1 MGKLEKLQRNF
12 SGIIDLKNT
21 TLYWHSTDSEE
32 HFLQNMKK
40 TKTREILEEKNWAD
54 TTIEYKFNNFGF
66 RCDDFDETDCIVT
79 LGCSYTF
86 GTGLPI
92 EDTFAQNVADN
103 YKLKN
108 YNLAVPGAANS
119 TCFRLAYKWLSILK
133 PKYVVVAHPHRTR
146 LALQKQNGVEIHLKA
161 SHIHDREAAPYR
173 AWYKTFVLNDNNVL
187 LDYEK
192 NTMAIKYLCQTNNI
206 PLINFEIE
214 DYLPDEKTKDYA
226 RDLLHYGVK
235 TQKRISNMVIN
246 QIDNLDQR

>member
-12 SGIIDLKNT
+12 SGIIDIKNT
-21 TLYWHSTDSEE
+21 TLYWEGTDSEKR
-32 HFLQNMKK
+32 FLQNMKK
-40 TKTREILEEKNWAD
+40 TETRQILEEKNWTD

-66 RCDDFDETDCIVT
+66 RCDEFEDTDCIVT

-92 EDTFAQNVADN
+92 KDTFPQIVAEN

-108 YNLAVPGAANS
+108 YNLGIPGAANS
-119 TCFRLAYKWLSILK
+119 SCFRVGYHWIPALK
-133 PKYVVVAHPHRTR
+133 PKYVVFAQPHRTR
-146 LALQKQNGVEIHLKA
+146 LALQKANGVEIHLKA
-161 SHIHDREAAPYR
+161 SHIHEREAAPYR
-173 AWYKTFVLNDNNVL
+173 AWYHTFISNDNNIL
-187 LDYEK
+187 LEYEK
-192 NTMAIKYLCQTNNI
+192 NIMAIKYLCQTNNI

-235 TQKRISNMVIN
+235 TQKQISDMVIN

>member
-1 MGKLEKLQRNF
+1 MGRLEKLQQNF
-12 SGIIDLKNT
+12 GGDIYRKNT
-21 TLYWHSTDSEE
+21 TFYWDGTDSEE
-32 HFLQNMKK
+32 RFLKNMKK
-40 TKTREILEEKNWAD
+40 TKTRQILEEKNWTDAI
-54 TTIEYKFNNFGF
+54 IEYKYNNFGF
-66 RCDDFDETDCIVT
+66 RCDEFEDTDCIVT

-92 EDTFAQNVADN
+92 KDTFAQKVADN
-103 YKLKN
+103 YQLKN
-108 YNLAVPGAANS
+108 YNLGVTGAANS
-119 TCFRLAYKWLSILK
+119 TCFRLAYHWISTLK
-133 PKYVVVAHPHRTR
+133 PKYVVFAQPERTR

-161 SHIHDREAAPYR
+161 SHINEKKTAPYR

-214 DYLPDEKTKDYA
+214 DYLPNEKTKDYA

-235 TQKRISNMVIN
+235 TQKRISDMVIN